1 MFYFALNNKF
11 KSAKLFSGKKNKFL
25 IQRII
30 MTSVLFKKQ
39 ERFSLQI
46 ILHYFL
52 PKFYLFCKPQP
63 IFGRLEN

>member
-25 IQRII
+25 IHRII

-46 ILHYFL
+46 NLH
-52 PKFYLFCKPQP
+52 
-63 IFGRLEN
+63 